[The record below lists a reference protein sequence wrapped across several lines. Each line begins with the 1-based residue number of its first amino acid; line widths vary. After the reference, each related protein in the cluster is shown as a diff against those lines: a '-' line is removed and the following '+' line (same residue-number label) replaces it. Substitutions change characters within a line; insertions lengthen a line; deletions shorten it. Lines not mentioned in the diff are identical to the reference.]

1 MFGWGKKKPKTI
13 EVTLIELDKDE
24 AFGVSQ
30 VPVDQLPD
38 TFEINTTLHLGD
50 VDWQVV
56 EARPATKAEFREIG
70 KVTVVLAKQEIFN
83 IDPANIL
90 FSLPTI
96 SNDMAIV
103 EAASSLENVLVL
115 HEDDWRQFEFL
126 SAGLNELVQQEIQ
139 DILAIYHTQRE
150 ESGFKQLHVRRRI
163 AEPLPSVALPLESLA
178 QAFQIEKRFNGV
190 AFKNAAAT
198 IVNGFAWQTGSGWNL
213 WGQTDTQ
220 GNLVVLCLLPPQDA
234 DAAIMANKI
243 DDFVLANNLLLID
256 WVSVRQYG
264 KYKGSFSLYE

>member
-1 MFGWGKKKPKTI
+1 MFGWGKKKPKTV
-13 EVTLIELDKDE
+13 EVTLIELGKDE

-56 EARPATKAEFREIG
+56 EARPATKAEFRETG

-83 IDPANIL
+83 IDPANVL

-103 EAASSLENVLVL
+103 EAVSSLDNVLVL

-163 AEPLPSVALPLESLA
+163 AEPLPGVALQLESLA
-178 QAFQIEKRFNGV
+178 QAFQIEKRFSGV
-190 AFKNAAAT
+190 AFNNAAAT
-198 IVNGFAWQTGSGWNL
+198 IVNGFAWQTGSGWIF

-256 WVSVRQYG
+256 WISVRQYG
-264 KYKGSFSLYE
+264 KNEGSFSLYE